1 MPLLEGDQEEKEEKR
16 FKILTPNKL
25 LTILLILLVQIKG
38 GNNSCKLENEI
49 RQILYPLYQHNLITK
64 NVYHN
69 LIKSL

>member
-1 MPLLEGDQEEKEEKR
+1 MPLLEGDQEEREEKI

-25 LTILLILLVQIKG
+25 LTILLILLAQIKG
-38 GNNSCKLENEI
+38 GNNSCKLQNEI
-49 RQILYPLYQHNLITK
+49 TQILYPLYQHNLITK